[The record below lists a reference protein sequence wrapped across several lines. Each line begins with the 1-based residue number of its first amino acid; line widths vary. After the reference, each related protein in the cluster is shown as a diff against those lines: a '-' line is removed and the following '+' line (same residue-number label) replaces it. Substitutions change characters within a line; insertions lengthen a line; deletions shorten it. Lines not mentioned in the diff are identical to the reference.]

1 MVRPGA
7 AARVYAAWARWAA
20 AAGRRPPR
28 ARCPTSS
35 RAGPES
41 RTDPRAQGRK
51 VAWTLARRA
60 GKSHGPSRAG
70 PETRTDRRAQGRKL
84 ARTSHVGTVANPAQ
98 RAPPRRMAGRRPCSD
113 PAQPRRAP
121 PGRRRC
127 ASQNQA
133 SAPRVRGRACSSS
146 RPARTRSASRS
157 FSRSRSSFCARA
169 ARVEPYPILSRPL
182 SQSRVPPHLSLDA
195 LCRWRVR
202 APCQATQACCARAP
216 GRVTE
221 SIGPWPGCRYRA
233 G

>member
-1 MVRPGA
+1 MLRLSRRSSSCRLACRTTA
-7 AARVYAAWARWAA
+7 APCGQARSCGSRLCRM
-20 AAGRRPPR
+20 GPLG
-28 ARCPTSS
+28 SS
-35 RAGPES
+35 GGQETASGSLPYF
-41 RTDPRAQGRK
+41 
-51 VAWTLARRA
+51 LARRA